1 MQITIRNERRS
12 VASILATT
20 LVVLAAASSI
30 GQTLAAQPVDR
41 LTKRVTYGDLNLE
54 SQEGAKVLYARL
66 RFAAR
71 EVCSPLEGREL
82 SRRSAWNACINDAL
96 ESAVA
101 KINKPLVSALHNQG
115 AGRSSN
121 DKS

>member
-1 MQITIRNERRS
+1 MHITTNNPRK
-12 VASILATT
+12 SIVSIIATT
-20 LVVLAAASSI
+20 LVVFAAASSA
-30 GQTLAAQPVDR
+30 LAAEPSDR
-41 LTKRVTYGDLNLE
+41 LTKKVTYGDLNLE
-54 SQEGAKVLYARL
+54 SPEGAKALYARL

-82 SRRSAWNACINDAL
+82 SHGSAWKVCVNDAM

-101 KINKPLVSALHNQG
+101 KINKPLVSALHNQSV
-115 AGRSSN
+115 GRSSN

>member
-1 MQITIRNERRS
+1 MQITIRNQCKS
-12 VASILATT
+12 VAPIIYTILVA
-20 LVVLAAASSI
+20 LAAASSI
-30 GQTLAAQPVDR
+30 GRTLAAEPVDR

-66 RFAAR
+66 RSAAR
-71 EVCSPLEGREL
+71 EVCSPLESREL
-82 SRRSAWNACINDAL
+82 SHRSSWQACVNGAL
-96 ESAVA
+96 ESAVV
-101 KINKPLVSALHNQG
+101 KINKPMVSALHNQS

>member
-1 MQITIRNERRS
+1 MHITTKNQRKSI
-12 VASILATT
+12 ASIIATT
-20 LVVLAAASSI
+20 LVFAAASSA
-30 GQTLAAQPVDR
+30 LAAEPSDR
-41 LTKRVTYGDLNLE
+41 LTKRVTFGDLNLE

-71 EVCSPLEGREL
+71 EVCSPLESREL
-82 SRRSAWNACINDAL
+82 SHGSAWKACFNDAM

-101 KINKPLVSALHNQG
+101 KINKPLVSALHNQS